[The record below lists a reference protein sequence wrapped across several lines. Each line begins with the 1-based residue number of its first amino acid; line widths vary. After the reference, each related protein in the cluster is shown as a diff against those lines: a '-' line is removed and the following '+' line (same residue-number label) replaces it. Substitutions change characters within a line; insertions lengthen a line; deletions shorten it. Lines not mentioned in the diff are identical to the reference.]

1 MIKKFKLLI
10 ILLLLTNVNTANSRE
25 LGEATEYKMTIHK
38 LELCAA
44 GSTIGAVG
52 GNWNCVD
59 SADVSGGSIGTA
71 IDIGSAAI
79 GVGEAATTLGN
90 FGKVKLGV
98 KYTHIIT
105 TLSREF
111 QITGLTRDVNTGA
124 ISCVTDG
131 DGALTTKTDDS
142 VGSGASKASGT
153 PVSSKLFV
161 PAMTGQLASIRS
173 VSDVAGSNPQV
184 NGTIIVSHEFFQTIG
199 SIGSYVLKPG
209 QIPTVTMAFGTQSA
223 LAARNQS
230 ACADSDGD
238 AEMQAAEPVAIL
250 TLQGQ

>member
-10 ILLLLTNVNTANSRE
+10 ILFLLTSINTVNARE

-38 LELCAA
+38 LELCAV

-111 QITGLTRDVNTGA
+111 QITGQTLTCITG
-124 ISCVTDG
+124 G

-142 VGSGASKASGT
+142 VGSGTSNVGLAT

-161 PAMTGQLASIRS
+161 PAMAGRAGTANLRS

>member
-10 ILLLLTNVNTANSRE
+10 ILFLLTSINTVNARE

-38 LELCAA
+38 LELCAV

-111 QITGLTRDVNTGA
+111 QITGQTLTCITG
-124 ISCVTDG
+124 G

-142 VGSGASKASGT
+142 VGSGTSNVGLAT

-161 PAMTGQLASIRS
+161 PAMAGRAGTANLRS

-209 QIPTVTMAFGTQSA
+209 QIPTVTMAFGTQQA
-223 LAARNQS
+223 LAARNES

-238 AEMQAAEPVAIL
+238 AEMQAAAPVATL

>member
-10 ILLLLTNVNTANSRE
+10 ILLFLTSVNTANSRE

-44 GSTIGAVG
+44 GSTIGAMG
-52 GNWNCVD
+52 ENWSCVD
-59 SADVSGGSIGTA
+59 SVDVSGGSIGTA
-71 IDIGSAAI
+71 IDIGSEAI
-79 GVGEAATTLGN
+79 GVGESAATLGN

-105 TLSREF
+105 TLSRHI
-111 QITGLTRDVNTGA
+111 QITGSTA
-124 ISCVTDG
+124 SCSTAG
-131 DGALTTKTDDS
+131 DGALTANITSGNNT
-142 VGSGASKASGT
+142 GNGASQANTTT

-173 VSDVAGSNPQV
+173 VSDVAGSSPQV
-184 NGTIIVSHEFFQTIG
+184 NGTIIAAHEYFQTIG

-209 QIPTVTMAFGTQSA
+209 QIPTVTMAFGTQQA
-223 LAARNQS
+223 LAAKAEGN
-230 ACADSDGD
+230 CANGGSD
-238 AEMQAAEPVAIL
+238 AEMQAAAPVATL

>member
-10 ILLLLTNVNTANSRE
+10 ILFLLTSINTANSRE

-44 GSTIGAVG
+44 GSTIGALG
-52 GNWNCVD
+52 ENWNCID
-59 SADVSGGSIGTA
+59 SADVSGGSVGTA

-111 QITGLTRDVNTGA
+111 QITGQTLTCITG
-124 ISCVTDG
+124 G

-142 VGSGASKASGT
+142 VGSGTSNVGLAT

-161 PAMTGQLASIRS
+161 PAMAGRAGTANLRS

-209 QIPTVTMAFGTQSA
+209 QIPTVTMAFGTQQA
-223 LAARNQS
+223 LAARNPS
-230 ACADSDGD
+230 ACDGG

>member
-10 ILLLLTNVNTANSRE
+10 ILFLLTSINTANSRE

-44 GSTIGAVG
+44 GSTIGALG
-52 GNWNCVD
+52 ENWNCID
-59 SADVSGGSIGTA
+59 SADVSGGSVGTA

-111 QITGLTRDVNTGA
+111 QITGSTA
-124 ISCVTDG
+124 SCVTNG

-161 PAMTGQLASIRS
+161 PAMAGRAGTASLRS

>member
-10 ILLLLTNVNTANSRE
+10 ILLLLTNVNIANSRE

-38 LELCAA
+38 LELCAV

-111 QITGLTRDVNTGA
+111 QITGQTLTCITG
-124 ISCVTDG
+124 G

-161 PAMTGQLASIRS
+161 PAMAGRAGTANLRS

-199 SIGSYVLKPG
+199 SIGTYVLKPG

-223 LAARNQS
+223 LAARNEIT
-230 ACADSDGD
+230 CANGGSD